1 MHNNI
6 LELMINNSNKT
17 RIKMARLV
25 VLGGGVSGHTAA
37 SFASKW
43 LGKKH
48 EVVVVTPNSKWNWIP
63 SNIWVGVGQMEVKD
77 VTFDLAPVYKKAGI
91 TYKQAK
97 AIAIHP
103 EGKDSSSKP
112 FVVVESTHSD
122 SLGKKEEISYDYIIN
137 ATGPKL
143 NFGATPGLGE
153 GSQLGEHTVSVCTAE
168 HAKHASQELTKI
180 IDKMK
185 AGKKQ
190 KILIGT
196 GHGMCTCQGAAF
208 EYIFNVEHEVKKAG
222 VRDMADIKWISNESF
237 LGDFGVGGLHMKT
250 MGYAVSSRIFAE
262 SLFTERNVGWII
274 GAHVNK
280 VEKGK
285 VSYELL
291 DGSMGEENFDFSMLI
306 PPFAGVGLKAYAKD
320 NSDITDKIFAPNG
333 FLKVDANYG
342 AGAYE
347 NWKAS
352 DWPKTYQNPTYK
364 NMFACGIAF
373 APPHPISKPMSSP
386 NGTPINPTPP
396 RTGMPSGI
404 MGKTVARS
412 ICDKI
417 LKGEKSVLKE
427 ASMATMGAACV
438 ASAGKGIFS
447 GTAAA
452 MTIYPVVPDFEKY
465 GGTGRDTDYTFGEI
479 GLAGH
484 WIKHLLHYMFIW
496 KAKLKAGWTLIP
508 E

>member
-1 MHNNI
+1 
-6 LELMINNSNKT
+6 
-17 RIKMARLV
+17 MARLI

-37 SFASKW
+37 TFAAKW
-43 LGKKH
+43 LGSAH

-63 SNIWVGVGQMEVKD
+63 SNIWVGVGQMTPED

-97 AIAIHP
+97 AVSIHP
-103 EGKDSSSKP
+103 NGKEGSDKE
-112 FVVVESTHSD
+112 FVTIEFTDVANA
-122 SLGKKEEISYDYIIN
+122 GKTEELEYDYLIN

-153 GSQLGEHTVSVCTAE
+153 GSNLGEHTVSVCTAD
-168 HAKHASQELTKI
+168 HAHHASHELEKCI
-180 IDKMK
+180 KKMK
-185 AGKKQ
+185 EGQRQ
-190 KILIGT
+190 KFLIGT

-208 EYIFNVEHEVKKAG
+208 EYIFNIEHELSKAG
-222 VRDMADIKWISNESF
+222 VRDLADIKWISNESF

-250 MGYAVSSRIFAE
+250 MGYAVSSKIFAE
-262 SLFTERNVGWII
+262 SLFTERGVDWII

-280 VEKGK
+280 VESGK

-291 DGSMGEENFDFSMLI
+291 DGSMGEEEFDFSMLI
-306 PPFAGVGLKAYAKD
+306 PPFAGVGIKAIDKD
-320 NSDITDKIFAPNG
+320 GSDITDTIFAPNG
-333 FLKVDANYG
+333 FLKVDANYA

-352 DWPKTYQNPTYK
+352 DWPKTYQNPTYE
-364 NMFACGIAF
+364 NIFACGIAF
-373 APPHPISKPMSSP
+373 APPHTISKPMSSP
-386 NGTPINPTPP
+386 NGTAINPTPP

-404 MGKTVARS
+404 MGKTVAHS
-412 ICDKI
+412 ICDRI
-417 LKGEKSVLKE
+417 LKGKDAPLHE
-427 ASMATMGAACV
+427 ASMAEMGAACV
-438 ASAGKGIFS
+438 ASAGKGIFD

-465 GGTGRDTDYTFGEI
+465 PGTGRDTDYTFGEI

-484 WIKHLLHYMFIW
+484 WIKHILHYLFLW
-496 KAKLKAGWTLIP
+496 KAKLKTGWTLIP